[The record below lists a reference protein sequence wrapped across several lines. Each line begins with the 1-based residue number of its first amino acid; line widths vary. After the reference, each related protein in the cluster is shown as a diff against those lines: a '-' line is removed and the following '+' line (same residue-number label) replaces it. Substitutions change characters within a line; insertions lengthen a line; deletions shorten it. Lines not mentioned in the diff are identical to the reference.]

1 MAGAQPARG
10 QSRSLGSRL
19 RWPAGA
25 APAADGGP
33 DVIPVCQ
40 RASRQRSHDRVSD
53 VVLRPHHRQVKR
65 GTAGG
70 RIVASQLPNKSPW
83 PNPMEPKW
91 VHGTRVVSEADRLLS
106 AAAQEA
112 RVCTSYGCRC
122 DREAHLVIPKK
133 VA

>member
-1 MAGAQPARG
+1 MWFRFVNERPVSIVTIDFLTWCSARM
-10 QSRSLGSRL
+10 
-19 RWPAGA
+19 A
-25 APAADGGP
+25 APGCTAMCLIWDN
-33 DVIPVCQ
+33 
-40 RASRQRSHDRVSD
+40 ASWHRRHTVRRW
-53 VVLRPHHRQVKR
+53 LRPHHRQVKR